1 MGQYIKIRKSWLIAF
16 LIGLLVIIS
25 VFSNIRFEGFR
36 TDALGG
42 DSRGYYAW
50 LPAVF
55 IHHTLD
61 FEEVRDIQK
70 KMHGAHYQ
78 GHYYSDYQGTLINK
92 YTSGVALLILPFFL
106 LALLFSYIFGLPPD
120 GYSILFQYSVVLA
133 GIFYASLGLYFSY
146 KLLRGMG
153 FNRSISLF
161 SVFTFLLGTN
171 LFYYTF
177 FHPGMSHVYAFGMG
191 AFFLYSIH
199 RAMNKRQDSA
209 FLTASLALGLSIL
222 IRPFNALLVLIIPFI
237 AVKPEDLGKVL
248 PRMISSGRL
257 MLYSLL
263 PFLVLI
269 GLQAF
274 IYYSQTGQLWVWT
287 YPGEGFD
294 FSSPEFSNVLFS
306 YRKGLFVYA
315 PLLLI
320 AILGFIPLFR
330 KNYFRG
336 FYLLG
341 FLLLISW
348 LISSWWNWFY
358 GDSFG
363 MRPFIDYYPLFII
376 LFTYLISSV
385 GKRMRKFLFTP
396 LILLLIILNL
406 IQSYQY
412 EHRII
417 HHDAMTK
424 EKYWYVFLKTG
435 KQYEEILGD
444 TRESL
449 FKESPLRPLD
459 TFLINYDSVPK
470 KWVLADSLIVAD
482 RLDSNNYVYL
492 IDSAIHFSSTLKLDA
507 KKDTTVFKH
516 KRLYAKAEFSYY
528 ESDTN
533 AAVKS
538 FLVSSVSDHNGLTA
552 FYKSFRIKDYP
563 DDTLGFWRKA
573 DFGYEINLPEKPK
586 EMRFYVWNPDDARF
600 LLDDWQI
607 ILFSI
612 EEGAEL
618 RKGQD
623 LR

>member
-1 MGQYIKIRKSWLIAF
+1 MGKYVQMRRSWLISF
-16 LIGLLVIIS
+16 LIGGLVIIS

-36 TDALGG
+36 TDVLGG

-61 FEEVRDIQK
+61 FDEVREIQK
-70 KMHGAHYQ
+70 KRHGTHYQ
-78 GHYYSDYQGTLINK
+78 GHYYSEYKGTLINK

-106 LALLFSYIFGLPPD
+106 LALLFSYILGLPID
-120 GYSILFQYSVVLA
+120 GYSILFQYSVALA
-133 GIFYASLGLYFSY
+133 GVFYASLGIYFIY

-153 FNRSISLF
+153 FNRENSLF
-161 SVFTFLLGTN
+161 SVFAFLLGTN
-171 LFYYTF
+171 LFYYSF
-177 FHPGMSHVYAFGMG
+177 FHPGMSHVYAFGMA

-199 RAMNKRQDSA
+199 KAINNKQDSA
-209 FLTASLALGLSIL
+209 FLLASLAFGLSIL
-222 IRPFNALLVLIIPFI
+222 IRPFNALMILIIPFI
-237 AVKPEDLGKVL
+237 AEKPGNPGQVL
-248 PRMISSGRL
+248 YRMINSGRL

-263 PFLVLI
+263 PLLALI

-274 IYYSQTGQLWVWT
+274 IYYTQTGQLWIWT

-294 FSSPEFSNVLFS
+294 FGSPEFSKVLFS
-306 YRKGLFVYA
+306 YRKGLFVYT

-320 AILGFIPLFR
+320 ALLGFIPMFR
-330 KNYFRG
+330 KNRFRG

-363 MRPFIDYYPLFII
+363 MRPYIDYYPLFII
-376 LFTYLISSV
+376 LFAWLISSA
-385 GKRMRKFLFTP
+385 GKNGRRYIFTP
-396 LILLLIILNL
+396 LVILLVVLNL

-412 EHRII
+412 QHKII
-417 HHDAMTK
+417 HHDAMSK

-435 KQYEEILGD
+435 KQFEEILGD
-444 TRESL
+444 TQESL
-449 FKESPLRPLD
+449 FKESPLRPID
-459 TFLINYDSVPK
+459 TFMISYDSVPE
-470 KWVLADSLIVAD
+470 KWGLRDSLIVSD
-482 RLDSNNYVYL
+482 PLDSNNYVYL
-492 IDSAIHFSSTLKLDA
+492 IDSSIHFSSTLKLDA
-507 KKDTTVFKH
+507 KSDTTIFKH
-516 KRLYAKAEFSYY
+516 KRLYAKAEFNYH

-563 DDTLGFWRKA
+563 DDSLGFWRRA

-600 LLDDWQI
+600 LLDNWQI

-612 EEGAEL
+612 EEEAEL
-618 RKGQD
+618 NNNQD